1 MPALG
6 NGDKLTPCRF
16 TSKRFANLER
26 RKNLRMGTYLM
37 RYMTLTAQATRII
50 GKLVTVFAAWIH
62 SARGIG
68 AGLLIVIAA
77 WSYALLLRARNEN

>member
-1 MPALG
+1 
-6 NGDKLTPCRF
+6 
-16 TSKRFANLER
+16 
-26 RKNLRMGTYLM
+26 M